1 MAVRLSDIAR
11 ELNLS
16 AMTVS
21 RVLNRPEGTYIAPET
36 ERRVLRAAA
45 EMGYRP
51 NRHARALATGR
62 TNAVA
67 VWVSHLESSVYTQ
80 ITKYCREEIEQAG
93 MQATISAMDW
103 HFSAPDNPRRF
114 EWPVDGILAID
125 PPGPERLAGL
135 LGDRIGDAALFEATP
150 RVQLGSGREVEWD
163 GDFVRV
169 DLGAGAA
176 AAVDHLAKAGCRRI
190 AYSVPAGLHLPGQGN
205 YDAYSAAMHRAG
217 LVLETIVHARWDM
230 ASARR
235 AVREHIV
242 RHGAPGGVYCHN
254 DELAMAAFRAV
265 RDLGLRVPA
274 DVLLIGCEGSEFL
287 EYFDPPLSTISM
299 PIPEMCRTAWS
310 LLQRRLERPDAP
322 PEQII
327 LPHRFLARESSVPP
341 VK

>member
-1 MAVRLSDIAR
+1 MAVRLQDIAR

-21 RVLNRPEGTYIAPET
+21 RVLNRPKGTYIAPET

-62 TNAVA
+62 TNTVA

-80 ITKYCREEIEQAG
+80 LAKFCREEIEQAG

-103 HFSAPDNPRRF
+103 HFSAPDNSRRF
-114 EWPVDGILAID
+114 DWPVDGILAID
-125 PPGPERLAGL
+125 PPEPQMLASL
-135 LGDRIGDAALFEATP
+135 LGERVSDAAAFYATP
-150 RVQLGSGREVEWD
+150 RVQLGSGREVEWS

-169 DLGAGAA
+169 DLGAGTA
-176 AAVDHLAKAGCRRI
+176 AAVEHLAKAGCRRI
-190 AYSVPAGLHLPGQGN
+190 AYSVPAGLQVRGQGN
-205 YDAYSAAMHRAG
+205 YDEYSAAISRAG
-217 LVLETIVHARWDM
+217 LVPETIVHARWDM

-235 AVREHIV
+235 DVREHIV
-242 RHGAPGGVYCHN
+242 RHGAPDGVYCHN

-274 DVLLIGCEGSEFL
+274 DVLLVGCEGSEFMA
-287 EYFDPPLSTISM
+287 YFDPPLSTISM
-299 PIPEMCRTAWS
+299 PIREMCRTAWR
-310 LLQRRLERPDAP
+310 LLHRRLETPDAP
-322 PEQII
+322 PERII

-341 VK
+341 AK